1 MSLVKSTGRQAGK
14 MLAAAQGMG
23 DMVTESIMKRE
34 KRGRGILY
42 GAEWSVIVTVRRVK
56 TASLKSKK
64 RQS

>member
-1 MSLVKSTGRQAGK
+1 